1 MAGKVRVTIAVA
13 DDHMD
18 RVDSVV
24 AGLRDAGVSVEQTL
38 AAAGAIV
45 GSVDETNVDALA
57 RVTGVAGV
65 ERERTYQ
72 LPPPDSPIQ

>member
-18 RVDSVV
+18 RLDSVV

-45 GSVDETNVDALA
+45 GSTEETNVEALG
-57 RVTGVAGV
+57 RVAGV
-65 ERERTYQ
+65 AAVEREGTFQ